1 MLLKRAARGQL
12 ALLESAES
20 ALHSEAV
27 GNCDDH
33 EYRLVENA
41 KRLALLCLGA
51 ARRKYPDALDQH
63 QEILMH
69 IADMII
75 EAYVM
80 ESALLR
86 ARKLGRQGR
95 ESIAADAAS
104 VLLRDAMARVEISA
118 REVLAAV
125 SDVEALRLSRR
136 LAEYEPVNAIDMRR
150 RIARRLLQAERYV
163 M

>member
-1 MLLKRAARGQL
+1 M
-12 ALLESAES
+12 
-20 ALHSEAV
+20 
-27 GNCDDH
+27 
-33 EYRLVENA
+33 
-41 KRLALLCLGA
+41 LALLCLGA
-51 ARRKYPDALDQH
+51 ARRKYSGALEQQ

-86 ARKLGRQGR
+86 ARKLAHQGR
-95 ESIAADAAS
+95 ETIAADAAA

-118 REVLAAV
+118 RGVLAAV
-125 SDVEALRLSRR
+125 SDPAELKLSRR
-136 LAEYEPVNAIDMRR
+136 LAGCEPVNAIDLRR